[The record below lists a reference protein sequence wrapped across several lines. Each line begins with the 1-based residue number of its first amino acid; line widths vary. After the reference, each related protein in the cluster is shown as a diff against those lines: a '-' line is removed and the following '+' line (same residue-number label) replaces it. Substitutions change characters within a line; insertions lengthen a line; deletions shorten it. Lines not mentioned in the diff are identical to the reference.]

1 MRVRILPLLGCAV
14 ALASFQAMAQ
24 DRVAEYR
31 ALNKDIDGLVV
42 YNQLLERQIQD
53 QLTEVEAMRMALEQ
67 VPELERQIPPLLTR
81 IIAGLEEFVALDLPF
96 QLEERQERIAQLK
109 TIIERTDVTLADKFR
124 RVLEA
129 LQIENEYGRDMVAYN
144 GELQIDGVDREVQ
157 FLRVGRIAL
166 LYQTPDAEFT
176 GAWDQGTHQW
186 VALGNEHRNSV
197 RNGLRMARA
206 QVAPDL
212 LLVPL
217 PAPTEG

>member
-197 RNGLRMARA
+197 RNGLRMSRA

>member
-14 ALASFQAMAQ
+14 ALVSFQAMAQ
-24 DRVAEYR
+24 DRLAEYR
-31 ALNKDIDGLVV
+31 ALNKDIDGLGV
-42 YNQLLERQIQD
+42 YNELLERQIQD
-53 QLTEVEAMRMALEQ
+53 QLTEVEAMRTALEQ

-96 QLEERQERIAQLK
+96 QLQERQERIAQLK

-217 PAPTEG
+217 PAPGEG